1 MRRPEF
7 SFLKLITMNAA
18 QIHLALNH
26 APLFLALTGGI
37 ILLYSLFTK
46 QEATRRIALYLL
58 VAGALLTLPVY
69 FTGEGTEELVEEL
82 PGVSEGIIEQH
93 EDMAKISLVIIL
105 ITGVAALVS
114 LFVQRNKSIGRAVI
128 IVTAVLSLASFGVM
142 AQTAHLGG
150 QIRHSEIRSSN
161 TAGGKEGE
169 QENNKE
175 SDGEEKEEK
184 EGKNTIN
191 DSLKINSAVADSL
204 SNKPEEEKKDKDDD

>member
-1 MRRPEF
+1 
-7 SFLKLITMNAA
+7 
-18 QIHLALNH
+18 
-26 APLFLALTGGI
+26 
-37 ILLYSLFTK
+37 
-46 QEATRRIALYLL
+46 

-175 SDGEEKEEK
+175 SDGEEKE
-184 EGKNTIN
+184 GKNTIN